1 MCAYVSSIRYCFML
15 SLMFLLLKMFMCEYV
30 SSIRS
35 FETNNR
41 DEVPGSANHP
51 PKHTLKEVQPNTSST
66 HTYVCGAGRLIQE
79 TTDLHAVLGLASI
92 ATMKQQPN
100 PINPHLWVEPT
111 DCVFD
116 CGSYRFCRC
125 PGQGLFATMS
135 PTSNWIHTRT
145 CVRNLQIDSH
155 RFPRCPPWAQSQL
168 CHVYMPMAIHP
179 ARIEVATF
187 SVLGWRHSH

>member
-1 MCAYVSSIRYCFML
+1 
-15 SLMFLLLKMFMCEYV
+15 MFLLFKSVHVCMCSPFFLKKIQMKHRV
-30 SSIRS
+30 R
-35 FETNNR
+35 
-41 DEVPGSANHP
+41 P
-51 PKHTLKEVQPNTSST
+51 PIHQNIQWRKYNQTHNQPTL
-66 HTYVCGAGRLIQE
+66 VCGAGRLIQE

-92 ATMKQQPN
+92 AIMKQQPN
-100 PINPHLWVEPT
+100 PINPHLWMEPT

-135 PTSNWIHTRT
+135 PTSNWIHPRT
-145 CVRNLQIDSH
+145 CVRNIQIDSH

-168 CHVYMPMAIHP
+168 CHMYMPMAIHP